1 MQSFFDVIAL
11 MLKRAPWVQWIAEH
25 GKVDLHVIERNSFK
39 EVEAGLNPEGER
51 IVP

>member
-11 MLKRAPWVQWIAEH
+11 MLKRAPWVQGLPNTARLISMLSSEI
-25 GKVDLHVIERNSFK
+25 LFK